1 MNTGRPSDILYP
13 VLNSWFLKE
22 RSFNT
27 APAKIYHEV
36 DVQRE
41 FNVVLFFFSLSE
53 LYLDLVIQND
63 RRKTRFSFSS
73 KYGQIWRGSI
83 KADVTS
89 YHYQFLCY

>member
-22 RSFNT
+22 CSFNT

-73 KYGQIWRGSI
+73 KYGRGSI